1 MSILDHVNLPVAN
14 LARSRR
20 FYEIALDPLGYK
32 FLMQDGHAIGFGIKN
47 WNFGIVETQ
56 PPFPPIHLAFSAST
70 ADQVVG
76 LFESALRAGARSNG
90 APGLRMQYHA
100 GYYAAFVLD
109 PDGHNIEA
117 VFRGS

>member
-1 MSILDHVNLPVAN
+1 MSIVDHVNLPVAN

-20 FYEIALDPLGYK
+20 FYEITLEPLGYK
-32 FLMQDGHAIGFGIKN
+32 FLMQDGRAIGFGIKN

-70 ADQVVG
+70 TDQVVG
-76 LFESALRAGARSNG
+76 FFEAALRADARSNG
-90 APGLRMQYHA
+90 APGLRTQYHA